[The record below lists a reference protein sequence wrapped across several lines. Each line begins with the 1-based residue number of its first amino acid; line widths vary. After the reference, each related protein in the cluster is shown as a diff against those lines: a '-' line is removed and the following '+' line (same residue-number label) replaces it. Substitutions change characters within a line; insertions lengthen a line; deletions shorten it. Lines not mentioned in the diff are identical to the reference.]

1 MNNKPKYYLFREKV
15 SLKELRDEDEKDKA
29 KAKKK
34 QVKKDMKGKSKP
46 FLNPTNKILLPTR
59 DILARQMRENNRTGI
74 LINNEFNV

>member
-46 FLNPTNKILLPTR
+46 FLNLQNKILLPTR
-59 DILARQMRENNRTGI
+59 DSIARQMRENNRTGI